1 MDVSNA
7 ELKRASKRL
16 RDKRRI
22 IRAHVATRNVHD
34 ITTKSFWKEQ
44 MIGIII
50 GATGLTVFIA
60 IAMLMGYI
68 VGTYEVWSI
77 MR

>member
-1 MDVSNA
+1 MDVSNR
-7 ELKRASKRL
+7 ELKRASNRL

-22 IRAHVATRNVHD
+22 IRAHVAKHNVHD
-34 ITTKSFWKEQ
+34 ISTKSFWKEQ
-44 MIGIII
+44 MLGILI

-60 IAMLMGYI
+60 IAMLIGYLL
-68 VGTYEVWSI
+68 GTYEVWSI

>member
-7 ELKRASKRL
+7 ELKKASKRL

-34 ITTKSFWKEQ
+34 ISTKSFCKEQ
-44 MIGIII
+44 MLGIII
-50 GATGLTVFIA
+50 GATGLTIFIA
-60 IAMLMGYI
+60 IAMFIGYLYA
-68 VGTYEVWSI
+68 TFTVWTI
-77 MR
+77 L

>member
-22 IRAHVATRNVHD
+22 IRAHVAKHNVHD
-34 ITTKSFWKEQ
+34 ISTKSFWKEQ

-60 IAMLMGYI
+60 IAMLIGYLYA
-68 VGTYEVWSI
+68 TYTVWSI
-77 MR
+77 L